1 MTKIKLISKIDLQY
15 LNNAEKKILLYQELF
30 KYNVVNCFVENIYEY
45 YLNNNKMDEVII
57 KFINESNEKLKFYNK
72 CSDYD
77 IEEVRVF
84 LNELKNNEKIIE
96 NKKMEI
102 QSCIDEL
109 DKF

>member
-1 MTKIKLISKIDLQY
+1 M
-15 LNNAEKKILLYQELF
+15 F
-30 KYNVVNCFVENIYEY
+30 KYNIIKFYIENIYDY
-45 YLNNNKMDEVII
+45 NNKINEIDYTII
-57 KFINESNEKLKFYNK
+57 NFINKSSEKLKFYNR

-84 LNELKNNEKIIE
+84 LNELKNDERIKE
-96 NKKMEI
+96 DKRAEI